1 MRSQGMPRLRATASS
16 SASSVNGEGSLSEV
30 ERSPMGMPSRHT
42 PISSTEFTVAPQVPS
57 TSGGTS
63 SAS

>member
-1 MRSQGMPRLRATASS
+1 MRSQGMPRLLATASS
-16 SASSVNGEGSLSEV
+16 RASSVNGEGSLSEV
-30 ERSPMGMPSRHT
+30 EMSPMGMPSRHT
-42 PISSTEFTVAPQVPS
+42 SMSSTEFTVAPQVPS

>member
-1 MRSQGMPRLRATASS
+1 MRCHGMPRRLATASS
-16 SASSVNGEGSLSEV
+16 SASSVNGEGSLREV
-30 ERSPMGMPSRHT
+30 ESSPMGMPSRHT
-42 PISSTEFTVAPQVPS
+42 SMSSTELTVAPQVPS